1 MKWLILIVLISL
13 PCFSKDI
20 DQSACPNFDY
30 SDRFGPVQDQDGH
43 GLCWAFASSALL
55 SEDACLRDKN
65 NCGINI
71 SPLDVSSCR
80 KTLLAKNEGRSISM
94 GLQCAQSNG
103 ACFEKDF
110 SFVTQGSALCGL
122 SNTGPRCIHEKL
134 RDLYKEYQALQITLE
149 NCQEEAN
156 AKKLNKFVDEFKD
169 LLKRSISR
177 TDVTDETV
185 KALLLD
191 PKIKDWSSFLYS
203 ALKNE
208 RCATDRIDYSHID
221 QSKLYNMT
229 IIKDMKEKVP
239 LEKKVELVKTMLQ
252 KGRSIGYTFCANESL
267 PGLSGLLVSGS
278 CGSHAVVIN
287 GMRWHKGE
295 CQLNIR
301 NSWGKNGPLHGWI
314 SAKKILKHSTGLQQI
329 ETK

>member
-1 MKWLILIVLISL
+1 MKWLILSVLIS
-13 PCFSKDI
+13 FSSFSQDI
-20 DQSACPNFDY
+20 DQTSCPNIDY

-65 NCGINI
+65 YCGVNI
-71 SPLDVSSCR
+71 SPLDVSSCQ
-80 KTLLAKNEGRSISM
+80 KSLLAKNEGRSISQ

-110 SFVTQGSALCGL
+110 SFITQGSILCSL

-134 RDLYKEYQALQITLE
+134 KDLYQEYQTTQITPE

-156 AKKLNKFVDEFKD
+156 AKKLNKFVDEFRD
-169 LLKRSISR
+169 LLKRSVSRNDIS
-177 TDVTDETV
+177 DEAV
-185 KALLLD
+185 KTLLLD
-191 PKIKDWSSFLYS
+191 PKIKNWSSFLYS

-208 RCATDRIDYSHID
+208 RCAAERIDYSNID
-221 QSKLYNMT
+221 QSKIYNMT
-229 IIKDMKEKVP
+229 VIKGKVP
-239 LEKKVELVKTMLQ
+239 LEKKVEHVKTMLE
-252 KGRSIGYTFCANESL
+252 KGRSIGYTFCANETL
-267 PGLSGLLVSGS
+267 PGLSGLIASGT

-329 ETK
+329 ATK